1 MYKTWTWSY
10 SICLL
15 LWNKSY
21 SPRFYRWEDWNQR
34 HWMSCPQ
41 HDTASNWLGPFNFGT
56 AKEIFL
62 ATYFGKGIHS
72 QGFWLCSHKVP
83 AATTQL
89 CPCSMRIAI
98 SNECGCVPIK
108 LYLEKWWARFG
119 LSITIWPENI
129 VPCTR
134 EKLCGPEWRD
144 VFLLTMWPSPCL
156 VPGWA

>member
-1 MYKTWTWSY
+1 MKLHNTISGVLPTCQAPLNTSHGWTHLN
-10 SICLL
+10 LL
-15 LWNKSY
+15 PT
-21 SPRFYRWEDWNQR
+21 PRRYE
-34 HWMSCPQ
+34 S
-41 HDTASNWLGPFNFGT
+41 WLHITNNLQ
-56 AKEIFL
+56 EL

-108 LYLEKWWARFG
+108 LYLEKWWAKFG